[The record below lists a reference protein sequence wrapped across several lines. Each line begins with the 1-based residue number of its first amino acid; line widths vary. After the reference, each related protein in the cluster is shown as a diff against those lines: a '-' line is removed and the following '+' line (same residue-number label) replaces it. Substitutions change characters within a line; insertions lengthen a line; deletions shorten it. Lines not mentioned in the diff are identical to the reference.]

1 MPYPY
6 QIDFVR
12 FLRHQQ
18 LASAT
23 ITSYNQSLSEFFSF
37 LTTTNTGF
45 ADHPTVNNIFDRDI
59 EAYLTWLT
67 DQQQAKAT
75 TINKILSQINRYFQ
89 FLFTHHLTTQL
100 PTISIHGPKRDSQA
114 PFQTKWLATL
124 PIILDDAHVHHYT
137 RLTLLLLS
145 KGYTVQEFL
154 QPHFYLTWQ
163 SLPATV
169 EHEPTFRESFQ
180 TFITPLQRRQHSA
193 DIFLK
198 QRLDLANPR
207 LTNAALHKYL
217 KKDSQYL
224 GFSISPK
231 VLHQSYILSVLQRE
245 SSLSDQQLA
254 TKLMLDPQAL
264 QYYQHLLTDLS

>member
-1 MPYPY
+1 
-6 QIDFVR
+6 
-12 FLRHQQ
+12 
-18 LASAT
+18 
-23 ITSYNQSLSEFFSF
+23 
-37 LTTTNTGF
+37 
-45 ADHPTVNNIFDRDI
+45 
-59 EAYLTWLT
+59 
-67 DQQQAKAT
+67 
-75 TINKILSQINRYFQ
+75 
-89 FLFTHHLTTQL
+89 L
-100 PTISIHGPKRDSQA
+100 PTISIHGPKRDTQA

-169 EHEPTFRESFQ
+169 EHELTFRESFQ

-245 SSLSDQQLA
+245 SGLSDQQLA
-254 TKLMLDPQAL
+254 AKLMLDPQAL
-264 QYYQHLLTDLS
+264 QYYQHLLIDLS